1 MNRYLL
7 KAHQERDSP
16 GAIAPT
22 QAAASPERHL
32 SVPAQVVLP
41 RGPLSSDLRCPDPNC
56 ASHHVHSHP
65 HLVAQTRNLETNYV
79 SHLPCLLTPSNPG
92 RWRCP
97 LQRSWSHW
105 LSSPSAW
112 GNSFSESQ
120 WEAVGRLPRT
130 TSCPDQGTKSLPFLG
145 LSLHICITG
154 TNPCRVNLLCY
165 LG

>member
-7 KAHQERDSP
+7 KAHQECDSP

-41 RGPLSSDLRCPDPNC
+41 RGPLSSDLRCLTQTVLPTTCTAIHTQSLKPETWKPTTSPSSL
-56 ASHHVHSHP
+56 ASSP
-65 HLVAQTRNLETNYV
+65 HLTLGAGGVPCRGAGVAG
-79 SHLPCLLTPSNPG
+79 SA
-92 RWRCP
+92 
-97 LQRSWSHW
+97 
-105 LSSPSAW
+105 PSAW

-130 TSCPDQGTKSLPFLG
+130 TSCPHQGTKSLPFLG